1 MNNYIGYRL
10 TDIRR
15 MDIRLVE
22 ILSRKEVTQKNVAS
36 KFGKKRRKRKKG
48 KGLGCALKGG
58 FSWNGATFHPG
69 KR

>member
-1 MNNYIGYRL
+1 
-10 TDIRR
+10 